1 MTIVGATQS
10 TKEVVGFSAGFI
22 ADRGIT
28 ESEYRYPS
36 ASRRSVDNFEYGGVV
51 DNASDALGVNLNN
64 PPPKEFNFIDKTN
77 LIEMFRH
84 HYIEYP

>member
-28 ESEYRYPS
+28 ETEYRYPS
-36 ASRRSVDNFEYGGVV
+36 ISSRSDDNFEGLV
-51 DNASDALGVNLNN
+51 DNASSALGVNLNN

-84 HYIEYP
+84 HNIEYP